1 MGKDSYNNI
10 YANEKISMTSN
21 GQKNEMNDEWGEYK
35 VLKKLPSEWK
45 SLVMPALLSKVNEFK
60 QIGYSGITIEEL
72 WTCLE
77 ARIWKEQKT
86 LPIHEVVQDILHLPP
101 SVYISF
107 ITIEAL
113 TTKDDK
119 ADLMESI
126 RALTEPHF

>member
-1 MGKDSYNNI
+1 M
-10 YANEKISMTSN
+10 ISMTSN
-21 GQKNEMNDEWGEYK
+21 YDEWGEYK
-35 VLKKLPSEWK
+35 MDKKLPNEWK
-45 SLVMPALLSKVNEFK
+45 SLITPALKSKVNEFK
-60 QIGYSGITIEEL
+60 QIGYTGITMEEL

-77 ARIWKEQKT
+77 VRVWKEQKE
-86 LPIHEVVQDILHLPP
+86 LQLHEVVQAILHLPP